1 MKYLRLTAKVVIF
14 SVCILWIFSFL
25 GVSILVLPIF
35 VDFLSEHYGLVDWGT
50 LFLVVWSVFTVLA
63 VGVLVANAG
72 FKFIGRWERR

>member
-14 SVCILWIFSFL
+14 SVCILWIFSSL
-25 GVSILVLPIF
+25 GVSILVLPVF
-35 VDFLSEHYGLVDWGT
+35 VDFLSEYYGLVDWYT
-50 LFLVVWSVFTVLA
+50 PFLVIWFVFTVLI